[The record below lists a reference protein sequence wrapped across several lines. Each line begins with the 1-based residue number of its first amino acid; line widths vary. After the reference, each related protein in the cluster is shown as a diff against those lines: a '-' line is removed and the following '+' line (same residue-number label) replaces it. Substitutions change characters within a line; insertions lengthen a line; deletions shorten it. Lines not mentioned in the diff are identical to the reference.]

1 MIERKVNDPNLKI
14 EFAKADDDNNNNN
27 NTTVISINE
36 VAQKYSIP
44 AEVARRISLRDNK
57 EKYIEAGMYLISKS
71 KAAKLEPLLVGIS
84 RFIDACSILSKE
96 GIPESCHAELIDKL
110 GYDVSWQS
118 IDASTAVMVKRTE

>member
-1 MIERKVNDPNLKI
+1 MIERRVNDPNLKI
-14 EFAKADDDNNNNN
+14 DLGKDDDDDDS
-27 NTTVISINE
+27 VISISE
-36 VAQKYSIP
+36 IAQKYSIP
-44 AEVARRISLRDNK
+44 VEVAQRISLRDNK
-57 EKYIEAGMYLISKS
+57 ENYIEAGMYLISKS